1 MTHCEKCIHYDMCK
15 AEHDSLDG
23 TILSFFPNNEDCNFF
38 KNKADYV
45 EVVRCSQCKHL
56 TVHNSPTL
64 YAYCEK
70 EHIRFEPFRK
80 DTRTHF
86 CSYGKRRDA

>member
-1 MTHCEKCIHYDMCK
+1 MSTCKDCINFADCLNYESTPYYGLDACCNNVEERCED
-15 AEHDSLDG
+15 
-23 TILSFFPNNEDCNFF
+23 F

-45 EVVRCSQCKHL
+45 EVVRCKNCKYL

-64 YAYCEK
+64 YAYCKK
-70 EHIRFEPFRK
+70 EHIRFEPFQK

-86 CSYGKRRDA
+86 CSYGERK